1 MIPNRPFKITYYSE
15 KDKKHITRNAIHDD
29 GCRYDETKDG
39 NDIFI
44 YWDLD
49 AQPNQNGN
57 RWRNAT
63 NPSVRI

>member
-29 GCRYDETKDG
+29 GCRYDETKVG
-39 NDIFI
+39 RPIYV

-49 AQPNQNGN
+49 SNGY
-57 RWRNAT
+57 RTAT
-63 NPSVRI
+63 DSWSVRF